1 MHTFHR
7 YETII
12 EDWPAFIEASHSP
25 LPTALW
31 HNPLKTTSDSLFEKM
46 AIKGVELT
54 PINWRSGAFRFRE
67 GKGVG
72 ASLEYLAGL
81 YHVQEEI
88 AMLPV
93 VLLQPQPDETVF
105 DMCAAPGNK
114 TAQAA
119 VMMQN
124 KGTLIANEVNVGR
137 MRPLRQMINRLG
149 LTNVSVTNF
158 DATRFPKQ
166 PAQFDKI
173 IVDVHCSC
181 EGTSRKNPDV
191 LQTIEDQ
198 YSSKICAS
206 QTAVLIRALQLCK
219 PGGTIVYST
228 CTYAP
233 EENENVVQQAL
244 NAVESKIT
252 AKIRKI
258 ELTGLK
264 WSSGLLN
271 WEQQTFRKDMKNCL
285 RIYPHQNDTGGF
297 FVAVIDK
304 LTDDRKA
311 KVSEPVSF
319 WDNVKVKPVEQD
331 WLLGE
336 LTERFG
342 IPVSVFD
349 EFILFHTNKK
359 YAAII
364 RKETMPITKPQPHM
378 LGLPF
383 IHINM
388 KKPKPTTPG
397 AMFLGKYA
405 SKNILNLNNE
415 QTTGYLKGEV
425 FTVALEQ
432 VEAFDGD
439 GYVLVKNHDV
449 FLGTAIIYVKG
460 NRGEVHGQF
469 PKAWQENATHLL

>member
-1 MHTFHR
+1 MHIFDR
-7 YETII
+7 YKTII
-12 EDWPAFIEASHSP
+12 EDWPAFLAAVSSP

-31 HNPLKTTSDSLFEKM
+31 HNPLKTTSDSLFKKM
-46 AIKGVELT
+46 MLKGTQLS
-54 PINWRSGAFRFRE
+54 PINWHSGAFRFKE
-67 GKGVG
+67 NKGVG
-72 ASLEYLAGL
+72 ASLEYLTGL

-88 AMLPV
+88 AMLPA
-93 VLLQPQPDETVF
+93 VLLQPKPGEYIF

-149 LTNVSVTNF
+149 LTNVVVTNF

-173 IVDVHCSC
+173 IADVHCSC

-191 LQTIEDQ
+191 LQTVEDQ
-198 YSSKICAS
+198 YSSKVCAA
-206 QTAVLIRALQLCK
+206 QIAVLTRALQLCK

-233 EENENVVQQAL
+233 AENENVVQQAL
-244 NAVESKIT
+244 ETVEPKIT

-258 ELTGLK
+258 KMPGLK
-264 WSSGLLN
+264 WSPGLLN
-271 WEQQTFRKDMKNCL
+271 WEQQTYRKDMENCL
-285 RIYPHQNDTGGF
+285 RIYPHQNNTGGF

-304 LTDDRKA
+304 LADDRRN
-311 KVSEPVSF
+311 KVSMPVSF
-319 WDNVKVKPVEQD
+319 WDNPKVNPVDEE
-331 WLLGE
+331 WLLGR

-342 IPVSVFD
+342 IPKSVFD

-364 RKETMPITKPQPHM
+364 CKETSPITKPQPHM

-388 KKPKPTTPG
+388 KNPKPTTPG
-397 AMFLGKYA
+397 TMFLGNFA
-405 SKNILNLNNE
+405 SKNILNLNDG
-415 QTTGYLKGEV
+415 QTTDYLKGKI

-432 VEAFDGD
+432 VASFDGD
-439 GYVLVKNHDV
+439 GYVLIKNQDL
-449 FLGTAIIYVKG
+449 FLGAAIIYVKG
-460 NRGEVHGQF
+460 DKGEVHGQF
-469 PKAWQENATHLL
+469 PKAWQENATNLV